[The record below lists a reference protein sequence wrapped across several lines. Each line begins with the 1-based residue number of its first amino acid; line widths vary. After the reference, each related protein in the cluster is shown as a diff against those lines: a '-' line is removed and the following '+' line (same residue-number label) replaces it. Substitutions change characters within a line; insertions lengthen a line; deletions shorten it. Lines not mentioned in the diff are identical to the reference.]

1 MAPFTPFIAEEIW
14 QKVSWSKDI
23 APSVHL
29 APWLNRAK
37 AEFDWG
43 TVIADMDQVRTIV
56 SLGLEARAKVN
67 IKVRQPLA
75 KLAVAKHDLGNEY
88 LEILKDELNVKDVVI
103 DETLEQESVILDT
116 ELTEELKNEGDMREI
131 SRAIQDMR
139 KNANLM
145 PSDRV
150 AVSLAET
157 EPVWFAS
164 VLGDEMMRVVGAEK
178 IVWGSDAKVEK
189 IG

>member
-1 MAPFTPFIAEEIW
+1 
-14 QKVSWSKDI
+14 
-23 APSVHL
+23 
-29 APWLNRAK
+29 
-37 AEFDWG
+37 
-43 TVIADMDQVRTIV
+43 
-56 SLGLEARAKVN
+56 
-67 IKVRQPLA
+67 
-75 KLAVAKHDLGNEY
+75 
-88 LEILKDELNVKDVVI
+88 
-103 DETLEQESVILDT
+103 
-116 ELTEELKNEGDMREI
+116 MREI